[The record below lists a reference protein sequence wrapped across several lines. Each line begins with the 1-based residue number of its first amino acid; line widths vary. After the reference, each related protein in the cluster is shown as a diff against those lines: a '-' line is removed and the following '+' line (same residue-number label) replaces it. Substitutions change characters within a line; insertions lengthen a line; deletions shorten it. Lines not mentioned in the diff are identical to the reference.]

1 MKAGYHSLV
10 PVPLFSLKQ
19 QRNLAKIFETSIKKG
34 SRKPPL
40 LPHNVPDHAST
51 SNRRTV
57 PLLDNIVGPRA
68 GIQQPTEIY
77 LHFTHKDNT
86 FI

>member
-40 LPHNVPDHAST
+40 LPHNVPDYAST
-51 SNRRTV
+51 SNRSPPV
-57 PLLDNIVGPRA
+57 SGVFHFFLKCQKVASPQFPKPLKLPLSG
-68 GIQQPTEIY
+68 
-77 LHFTHKDNT
+77 
-86 FI
+86 